1 MSDRPRRLV
10 VLAPN
15 WLGDAVMA
23 LPALADVRRHFAD
36 AHLTVA
42 GRGAVASLFGMV
54 RGVDAVL
61 TLPGR
66 GGMAALRTWKGD
78 AAALATG
85 GFDTALLLPNSFAS
99 AFVIHRAGIGERWG
113 LATDMRGR
121 LLTRAVPK
129 PKAAGH
135 QSAYYQALVAAFGIG
150 NGPAYARVDPP
161 ALDPGTPPEGRY
173 VVFAPGAAYGK
184 AKQWPPHRFAEL
196 AGQLLGSGLGVVLVG
211 SRGDQDACGEIVAG
225 AARLR
230 GRGAD
235 PALVDLCGRTTLE
248 QLAAVMAW
256 ASAVVSNDS
265 GAMHLAGAVGA
276 PVVAVFGATN
286 ERRTAP
292 LTRGPDETPPVV
304 VSTDVWCRPC
314 MLRECPID
322 HRCMT
327 GVSARQVYD
336 AVRRVAR

>member
-1 MSDRPRRLV
+1 MGPRRLV

-61 TLPGR
+61 ALPGR
-66 GGMAALRTWKGD
+66 GGMAAWRTWKD
-78 AAALATG
+78 DVSTLAAG
-85 GFDTALLLPNSFAS
+85 GFDMALLFPNSFAS
-99 AFVIHRAGIGERWG
+99 AFVTSRAGIGERWG

-121 LLTRAVPK
+121 LLTRAAPR
-129 PKAAGH
+129 PRSAGH
-135 QSAYYQALVAAFGIG
+135 QSAYYQALVSAFGIS
-150 NGPAYARVDPP
+150 NGPAYAEVDPP
-161 ALDPGTPPEGRY
+161 ALDPGLAPAGRY
-173 VVFAPGAAYGK
+173 VVFAPGAAYGT
-184 AKQWPPHRFAEL
+184 AKQWPPVRFAEL
-196 AGQLLGSGLGVVLVG
+196 AGDLLGAGLGVVLVG
-211 SRGDQDACGEIVAG
+211 SRGDQRACAEIAAG
-225 AARLR
+225 ARASR
-230 GRGAD
+230 RGAVD
-235 PALVDLCGRTTLE
+235 PPLTDLSGHTTLE
-248 QLAAVMAW
+248 QLAWLMAR
-256 ASAVVSNDS
+256 AGAVVSNDS

-286 ERRTAP
+286 EHRTSP
-292 LTRGPDETPPVV
+292 LTRGPDRPPPVV
-304 VSTDVWCRPC
+304 VSTNVWCRPC

-327 GVSARQVYD
+327 RISARQVHD
-336 AVRRVAR
+336 AVRTVAR